1 MVYFDSF
8 YILMSLIVF
17 ATFLLSANAFYN
29 FIPDDLATFIV
40 PKNSYERF
48 IENITAPTSIY
59 AAY

>member
-1 MVYFDSF
+1 
-8 YILMSLIVF
+8 MSLIVF